1 MFMTLARPI
10 LRGSATRARAV
21 PTWALA
27 RQSSPATIMLS
38 PHHPG
43 TSLERAWRQRRSG
56 LLVGLTLAAM
66 AIMIINVSL
75 LMAQPASSP
84 MGGMSMVPANTTA
97 PFDRQFIDMMVPHH
111 LSAIAEARIALSRA
125 QHPQIK
131 RLARSIIAAQEVEIR
146 QMTAWRKAWYGS
158 ATTPDRDHMPMLPH
172 LAMPMGTN
180 FRHDIAH
187 LKTAKPFDQAFIDAM
202 LPHHQMAVA
211 AAKLELT
218 YGQHAQL
225 KATAVSIIASQSR
238 EIGLMQAYRELWYG
252 SMGAMGGM

>member
-1 MFMTLARPI
+1 MFMILTRPV
-10 LRGSATRARAV
+10 LRGSATRAPAV

-27 RQSSPATIMLS
+27 RQISPAAIMRS

-43 TSLERAWRQRRSG
+43 TSMERAWSRSG

-66 AIMIINVSL
+66 AITIIGVSL
-75 LMAQPASSP
+75 LMARPASSP
-84 MGGMSMVPANTTA
+84 MGGMSMAAVNSTA

-131 RLARSIIAAQEVEIR
+131 RLARSIIAAQEAEIR
-146 QMTAWRKAWYGS
+146 QMKAWRKAWYGS
-158 ATTPDRDHMPMLPH
+158 ATTPDMDHMPMLPH
-172 LAMPMGTN
+172 LTMPMGTD

-187 LKTAKPFDQAFIDAM
+187 LKTARPFDQAFVDAM
-202 LPHHQMAVA
+202 IPHHQMAVA

-218 YGQHAQL
+218 YGQHAKL